1 MAVNNAMVTGTRG
14 IMEWYD
20 DNSST
25 PYYSVWSGPKQMNF
39 SWNDDDQD
47 AGRQILEKNISAFE
61 QNGVGTLLTLK
72 LHPKKDKAGHITNVT
87 PHYASIQF
95 RPADLERAI
104 YNPHHIA
111 GVRENETSQL
121 LKAMIENQNLILSK
135 LSEKE
140 FEDDEP
146 IEKDTFSELLRN
158 PQIQGLMIAGV
169 SKFLGINEGGI
180 GVPSGIAGIN
190 DNKEEPILI
199 LNDLM
204 SKGVTIEHLRKLN
217 EMNSIKLASLLAML

>member
-95 RPADLERAI
+95 RPAELERAI

-111 GVRENETSQL
+111 GVRESETSQL

-140 FEDDEP
+140 FEEEEP
-146 IEKDTFSELLRN
+146 IEKDTFGELLRN

-169 SKFLGINEGGI
+169 SKFLGINDGGI
-180 GVPSGIAGIN
+180 GVPTGIAGIN
-190 DNKEEPILI
+190 DNQKEPIII

-217 EMNSIKLASLLAML
+217 EMSSIKLSSLLAML